1 MNCFRICCQYLL
13 LIFTLHFVICIFVLL
28 NVVMLG
34 RSCIASCTTK
44 YNCEPLEIAI
54 QLNSWDQSNQI
65 FVNVSVYG
73 IAVTRVRTAIE
84 DKYLILRLI
93 TDNDFY
99 DSENCVYCV
108 LLFDFDLQ
116 NGRKTETCQGIL
128 IV

>member
-1 MNCFRICCQYLL
+1 M
-13 LIFTLHFVICIFVLL
+13 
-28 NVVMLG
+28 
-34 RSCIASCTTK
+34 
-44 YNCEPLEIAI
+44 
-54 QLNSWDQSNQI
+54 
-65 FVNVSVYG
+65 
-73 IAVTRVRTAIE
+73 TRVRTAIE

>member
-1 MNCFRICCQYLL
+1 MFPDLL
-13 LIFTLHFVICIFVLL
+13 SIFITHLYTSLYNLHLRTFKRC
-28 NVVMLG
+28 NVG
-34 RSCIASCTTK
+34 TIIISHTTK
-44 YNCEPLEIAI
+44 YNREPLEIAI